1 MSAKI
6 SIITITFQ
14 AETYLQ
20 RTLDSV
26 HAQGYRDQFEYI
38 IVDGNSRDQTMS
50 IIQNAPIKP
59 DALISENDQGIYD
72 AMNKGVAKATG
83 EYVMF
88 MNAGDQFA
96 SDDTLK
102 TILNHLSKNPDVLY
116 SDANF
121 VDLKGNFMGKRSE
134 ATPHQL
140 PQNLTWKDFK
150 FGMLICHQAF
160 ICKKSIAPF
169 FSLEYQLSSDIDW
182 EIQCLKAANTISYMS
197 EPICNYLMGG
207 ASVKNLK
214 KSWLER
220 FQVLSKHFGFIPT
233 LINHIVII
241 FRGIRFAYK
250 KGEKYW

>member
-14 AETYLQ
+14 AEAYIQ

-26 HAQGYRDQFEYI
+26 HAQGHRDQFEYI

-50 IIQNAPIKP
+50 LIQNASIKP
-59 DALISENDQGIYD
+59 DVLISENDKGIYD
-72 AMNKGVAKATG
+72 AMNKGLAKATG

-88 MNAGDQFA
+88 MNAGDEFA

-102 TILNHLSKNPDVLY
+102 TILNHLSKNPDILY

-121 VDLKGNFMGKRSE
+121 VDLKRNFMDKRSE

-140 PQNLTWKDFK
+140 PQNLTWRDFK
-150 FGMLICHQAF
+150 FGMLICHQSF

-182 EIQCLKAANTISYMS
+182 EIQCLKAANKISYMP

-220 FQVLSKHFGFIPT
+220 FQVLSKHFGLVQTIM
-233 LINHIVII
+233 NHITII

>member
-14 AETYLQ
+14 AEAYIQ

-26 HAQGYRDQFEYI
+26 HAQGHRDQFEYI

-50 IIQNAPIKP
+50 LIQNASIKP
-59 DALISENDQGIYD
+59 DVLISENDKGIYD
-72 AMNKGVAKATG
+72 AMNKGLAKATG

-88 MNAGDQFA
+88 MNAGDEFA

-102 TILNHLSKNPDVLY
+102 TILNHLSKNPDILY

-121 VDLKGNFMGKRSE
+121 VDLKRNFMGKRSE

-150 FGMLICHQAF
+150 FGMLICHQSF

-182 EIQCLKAANTISYMS
+182 EIQCLKAANKISYMP

-220 FQVLSKHFGFIPT
+220 FQVLSKHFGLVQTIM
-233 LINHIVII
+233 NHITII

>member
-6 SIITITFQ
+6 SIITITYQ
-14 AETYLQ
+14 AEEYLQ

-26 HAQGYRDQFEYI
+26 HAQRNRDQFEYI
-38 IVDGNSRDQTMS
+38 IIDGNSHDQTMS
-50 IIQNAPIKP
+50 IIQNGSIKL
-59 DALISENDQGIYD
+59 DLLISENDRGIYD
-72 AMNKGVAKATG
+72 AMNKGLVRASG

-88 MNAGDQFA
+88 MNAGDQFS

-116 SDANF
+116 SDANL
-121 VDLKGNFMGKRSE
+121 VDLKGNFIGKRSE

-140 PQNLTWKDFK
+140 PQNLTWRDFK

-160 ICKKSIAPF
+160 ICKRSLAPD
-169 FSLEYQLSSDIDW
+169 FSLKYQLSSDIDW
-182 EIQCLKAANTISYMS
+182 EISCLKAAHKISYMP

-207 ASVKNLK
+207 ASVQNLK

-220 FQVLSKHFGFIPT
+220 FQVLSVHFGLIKT
-233 LINHIVII
+233 LMNHLVII

>member
-14 AETYLQ
+14 AEAYIQ

-26 HAQGYRDQFEYI
+26 HAQGHRDQFEYI

-50 IIQNAPIKP
+50 LIQNASIKP
-59 DALISENDQGIYD
+59 DVLISENDKGIYD
-72 AMNKGVAKATG
+72 AMNKGLAKATG

-88 MNAGDQFA
+88 MNAGDEFA

-102 TILNHLSKNPDVLY
+102 TTLNHLSESPDVLY

-150 FGMLICHQAF
+150 FGMLVCHQAF

-182 EIQCLKAANTISYMS
+182 EIQCLKAANKISYMP

-220 FQVLSKHFGFIPT
+220 FQVLSKHFGLVQTIM
-233 LINHIVII
+233 NHITII

>member
-6 SIITITFQ
+6 SLITITFQ
-14 AETYLQ
+14 AEEYLT
-20 RTLDSV
+20 RTLESILE
-26 HAQGYRDQFEYI
+26 QGNRDQFEYI
-38 IVDGNSRDQTMS
+38 IIDGNSNDQTLS
-50 IIQNAPIKP
+50 IIQNSSIKP
-59 DALISENDQGIYD
+59 DLLISENDRGIYD
-72 AMNKGVAKATG
+72 AMNKGLAKATG

-96 SDDTLK
+96 SRNTLK
-102 TILNHLSKNPDVLY
+102 IILNHLSKDPDVLY

-121 VDLKGNFMGKRSE
+121 VDVKGYFMGKRSE
-134 ATPHQL
+134 ATPHKL

-160 ICKKSIAPF
+160 ICKKSLAPY
-169 FSLEYQLSSDIDW
+169 FSLKYQLSSDIDW
-182 EIQCLKAANTISYMS
+182 EIHCLKAANKISFMPD
-197 EPICNYLMGG
+197 PICNYLMGG

-220 FQVLSKHFGFIPT
+220 FQVLSEHFG
-233 LINHIVII
+233 LIQTMMNHLVII

>member
-14 AETYLQ
+14 AEAYIQ

-26 HAQGYRDQFEYI
+26 HAQGHRDQFEYI

-50 IIQNAPIKP
+50 LIQNASIKP
-59 DALISENDQGIYD
+59 DVLISENDKGIYD
-72 AMNKGVAKATG
+72 AMNKGLAKATG

-88 MNAGDQFA
+88 MNAGDEFA

-102 TILNHLSKNPDVLY
+102 TTLNHLSESPDVLY

-140 PQNLTWKDFK
+140 PQNLTWRDFK
-150 FGMLICHQAF
+150 FGMLICHQSF

-182 EIQCLKAANTISYMS
+182 EIQCLKAANKISYMP

-220 FQVLSKHFGFIPT
+220 FQVLSKHFGLVQTIM
-233 LINHIVII
+233 NHITII

>member
-1 MSAKI
+1 
-6 SIITITFQ
+6 
-14 AETYLQ
+14 
-20 RTLDSV
+20 
-26 HAQGYRDQFEYI
+26 
-38 IVDGNSRDQTMS
+38 
-50 IIQNAPIKP
+50 
-59 DALISENDQGIYD
+59 
-72 AMNKGVAKATG
+72 MNKGLAKATG

-88 MNAGDQFA
+88 LNAGDEFA

-102 TILNHLSKNPDVLY
+102 TILNHVSENPDVLY

-140 PQNLTWKDFK
+140 PQNLTWRDFK

-182 EIQCLKAANTISYMS
+182 EIKCLKAAHKISYMQ

-220 FQVLSKHFGFIPT
+220 FQVLSKHFGLIPT
-233 LINHIVII
+233 ILNHITII
-241 FRGIRFAYK
+241 FRGIRFAYN

>member
-14 AETYLQ
+14 AEAYIQ

-26 HAQGYRDQFEYI
+26 HAQGHRDQFEYI

-50 IIQNAPIKP
+50 LIQNASIKP
-59 DALISENDQGIYD
+59 DVLISEVDQGIYD
-72 AMNKGVAKATG
+72 AMNKGLAKATG

-88 MNAGDQFA
+88 MNAGDEFA

-102 TILNHLSKNPDVLY
+102 TILNHLSKNPDILY

-121 VDLKGNFMGKRSE
+121 VDLKRNFMGKRSE

-140 PQNLTWKDFK
+140 PQNLTWRDFK
-150 FGMLICHQAF
+150 FGMLICHQSF

-182 EIQCLKAANTISYMS
+182 EIQCLKAANKISYMP

-220 FQVLSKHFGFIPT
+220 FQVLSKHFGLVQTIM
-233 LINHIVII
+233 NHITII

>member
-14 AETYLQ
+14 AEAYLQ

-26 HAQGYRDQFEYI
+26 HAQGNRDQFEYI

-50 IIQNAPIKP
+50 IIQNAPIKT
-59 DALISENDQGIYD
+59 DVLISENDQGIYD
-72 AMNKGVAKATG
+72 AMNKGLTKATG
-83 EYVMF
+83 EYVTF

-140 PQNLTWKDFK
+140 PQNLTWRDFK

-169 FSLEYQLSSDIDW
+169 FKLEYQLSSDIDW
-182 EIQCLKAANTISYMS
+182 EIKCLKAAQKISYMP

-214 KSWLER
+214 KSWMER
-220 FQVLSKHFGFIPT
+220 FQVLSVHFGFLQT
-233 LINHIVII
+233 MINHIVII

>member
-14 AETYLQ
+14 AEAYIQ

-26 HAQGYRDQFEYI
+26 HEQGNRDQFEYI
-38 IVDGNSRDQTMS
+38 IVDGNSHDHTMS
-50 IIQNAPIKP
+50 IIQNSAIKP
-59 DALISENDQGIYD
+59 DMLISEVDKGIYD
-72 AMNKGVAKATG
+72 AMNKGLAKASG
-83 EYVMF
+83 EYVVF
-88 MNAGDQFA
+88 MNAGDEFA
-96 SDDTLK
+96 SKDTLK
-102 TILNHLSKNPDVLY
+102 TILNHLSKSPDVLY
-116 SDANF
+116 GDANF
-121 VDLKGNFMGKRSE
+121 VDLKGNFIGKRSE

-169 FSLEYQLSSDIDW
+169 FSMKYQLSSDIDW
-182 EIQCLKAANTISYMS
+182 EIQCLKAASKISYMP

-214 KSWLER
+214 KSWKER
-220 FQVLSKHFGFIPT
+220 FQVLSKHFGLIQT
-233 LINHIVII
+233 IINHSIII

>member
-14 AETYLQ
+14 AEAYIQ

-50 IIQNAPIKP
+50 LIQNASIKP
-59 DALISENDQGIYD
+59 DVLISENDKGIYD
-72 AMNKGVAKATG
+72 AMNKGLAKATG

-88 MNAGDQFA
+88 MNAGDEFA

-102 TILNHLSKNPDVLY
+102 TILNHLSKNQDVLY

-150 FGMLICHQAF
+150 FGMLICHQSF

-182 EIQCLKAANTISYMS
+182 EIQCLKAANKISYMP

-220 FQVLSKHFGFIPT
+220 FQVLSKHFGLVQTIM
-233 LINHIVII
+233 NHITII

>member
-14 AETYLQ
+14 AEAYIQ
-20 RTLDSV
+20 RTLDSILE
-26 HAQGYRDQFEYI
+26 QGNQDQFEYI
-38 IVDGNSRDQTMS
+38 IIDGNSQDRTLS
-50 IIQNAPIKP
+50 LIQNASIKP
-59 DALISENDQGIYD
+59 DVLISENDRGIYD
-72 AMNKGVAKATG
+72 AMNKGLAKATG

-88 MNAGDQFA
+88 MNAGDEFA
-96 SDDTLK
+96 DPNTLK

-140 PQNLTWKDFK
+140 QFDLSWRDFK

-160 ICKKSIAPF
+160 ICKRSLAPE
-169 FSLEYQLSSDIDW
+169 FSLKYQLSSDIDW
-182 EIQCLKAANTISYMS
+182 EIQCLKSAHKISYMP

-207 ASVKNLK
+207 ASVQNLK
-214 KSWLER
+214 KSWAER
-220 FQVLSKHFGFIPT
+220 FRVLTVHFGLIPT
-233 LINHIVII
+233 MMNHFVII

>member
-14 AETYLQ
+14 AEDYIA
-20 RTLDSV
+20 RTLESIES
-26 HAQGYRDQFEYI
+26 QGLRNDFEYI
-38 IVDGNSRDQTMS
+38 IIDGNSQDRTLS
-50 IIQNAPIKP
+50 LIQNASIKP
-59 DALISENDQGIYD
+59 DLLISETDQGIYD
-72 AMNKGVAKATG
+72 AMNKGLEKATG
-83 EYVMF
+83 EYVLF

-96 SDDTLK
+96 GRDTLK
-102 TILNHLSKNPDVLY
+102 KILSHLSKNPDVLY

-121 VDLKGNFMGKRSE
+121 VDLKGHFMGKKSE
-134 ATPHQL
+134 VTPHQL
-140 PQNLTWKDFK
+140 PQNLTWRDFK

-169 FSLEYQLSSDIDW
+169 FSMEYQLSSDIDW
-182 EIQCLKAANTISYMS
+182 EIQCLKSAHKISYLP

-220 FQVLSKHFGFIPT
+220 FQVLSKNFGLVPT
-233 LINHIVII
+233 IMNHITII
-241 FRGIRFAYK
+241 FRGIRFAYN

>member
-14 AETYLQ
+14 AEAYIQ

-26 HAQGYRDQFEYI
+26 HAQGHRDQFEYI

-50 IIQNAPIKP
+50 LIQNASIKP
-59 DALISENDQGIYD
+59 DVLISENDKGIYD
-72 AMNKGVAKATG
+72 AMNKGLAKATG

-88 MNAGDQFA
+88 MNAGDEFA

-102 TILNHLSKNPDVLY
+102 TILNHLSKNPDILY

-121 VDLKGNFMGKRSE
+121 VDLKRNFMGKRSE

-140 PQNLTWKDFK
+140 PQNLTWRDFK
-150 FGMLICHQAF
+150 FGMLICHQSF

-182 EIQCLKAANTISYMS
+182 EIQCLKAANKISYMP

-220 FQVLSKHFGFIPT
+220 FQVLSKHFGLVQTIM
-233 LINHIVII
+233 NHITII

>member
-14 AETYLQ
+14 AEAYIQ

-26 HAQGYRDQFEYI
+26 HAQGHRDQFEYI

-50 IIQNAPIKP
+50 LIQNASIKP
-59 DALISENDQGIYD
+59 DVLISENDKGIYD
-72 AMNKGVAKATG
+72 AMNKGLAKATG

-88 MNAGDQFA
+88 MNAGDEFA

-102 TILNHLSKNPDVLY
+102 TILNHLSKNPHILY

-121 VDLKGNFMGKRSE
+121 VDLKRNFMGKRSE

-150 FGMLICHQAF
+150 FGMLICHQSF

-182 EIQCLKAANTISYMS
+182 EIQCLKAANKISYMP

-220 FQVLSKHFGFIPT
+220 FQVLSKHFGLVQTIM
-233 LINHIVII
+233 NHITII

>member
-14 AETYLQ
+14 AEAYLQ

-26 HAQGYRDQFEYI
+26 HEQGHRDHFEYI
-38 IVDGNSRDQTMS
+38 IIDGNSRDQTMS

-72 AMNKGVAKATG
+72 AMNKGLAKSTG

-121 VDLKGNFMGKRSE
+121 VDLKGNLWAKEVR
-134 ATPHQL
+134 PRRI
-140 PQNLTWKDFK
+140 N
-150 FGMLICHQAF
+150 CHK
-160 ICKKSIAPF
+160 I
-169 FSLEYQLSSDIDW
+169 
-182 EIQCLKAANTISYMS
+182 
-197 EPICNYLMGG
+197 
-207 ASVKNLK
+207 
-214 KSWLER
+214 
-220 FQVLSKHFGFIPT
+220 
-233 LINHIVII
+233 
-241 FRGIRFAYK
+241 
-250 KGEKYW
+250 

>member
-14 AETYLQ
+14 AEEYIA
-20 RTLDSV
+20 RTLESIES
-26 HAQGYRDQFEYI
+26 QGHRNDFEYI
-38 IVDGNSRDQTMS
+38 IIDGNSQDQTMN
-50 IIQNAPIKP
+50 IIQNASIKP
-59 DALISENDQGIYD
+59 DLLISENDQGIYD
-72 AMNKGVAKATG
+72 AMNKGLIKATG
-83 EYVMF
+83 EYILF

-96 SDDTLK
+96 SREALK
-102 TILNHLSKNPDVLY
+102 TILNHLSENPDILY

-121 VDLKGNFMGKRSE
+121 VDLKGDFMGKRSE
-134 ATPHQL
+134 ATPHKL

-160 ICKKSIAPF
+160 ICKKSIAPY

-182 EIQCLKAANTISYMS
+182 EIECLKAAHKINYMP

-207 ASVKNLK
+207 ASVKNLR

-220 FQVLSKHFGFIPT
+220 FQVLSRHYGLLQTIMNH
-233 LINHIVII
+233 LIII
-241 FRGIRFAYK
+241 FRGILFAYK

>member
-14 AETYLQ
+14 AEAYIQ

-26 HAQGYRDQFEYI
+26 HAQGHRDQFEYI

-50 IIQNAPIKP
+50 LIQNASIKP
-59 DALISENDQGIYD
+59 DVLISENDKGIYD
-72 AMNKGVAKATG
+72 AMNKGLAKATG

-88 MNAGDQFA
+88 MNAGDEFA

-102 TILNHLSKNPDVLY
+102 TTLNHLSESPDVLY

-140 PQNLTWKDFK
+140 PQNLTWRDFK
-150 FGMLICHQAF
+150 FGMLICHQSF

-182 EIQCLKAANTISYMS
+182 EIQCLKAANKISYMP

-220 FQVLSKHFGFIPT
+220 FQVLSKHFGLVQTIM
-233 LINHIVII
+233 NHITII
-241 FRGIRFAYK
+241 FRGSRFAYK

>member
-14 AETYLQ
+14 AEEYIA
-20 RTLDSV
+20 RTLESIES
-26 HAQGYRDQFEYI
+26 QGLRNDFEYI
-38 IVDGNSRDQTMS
+38 IIDGNSQDQTMN
-50 IIQNAPIKP
+50 IIQKASIKP
-59 DALISENDQGIYD
+59 DLLISENDQGIYD
-72 AMNKGVAKATG
+72 AMNKGLEKATG
-83 EYVMF
+83 EYILF

-96 SDDTLK
+96 SREALK
-102 TILNHLSKNPDVLY
+102 TILNHLSENPDILY

-121 VDLKGNFMGKRSE
+121 VDLKGHFMGKRSE
-134 ATPHQL
+134 ATPHKL

-160 ICKKSIAPF
+160 ICKKSIAPY

-182 EIQCLKAANTISYMS
+182 EIECLKAAHKINYMP

-207 ASVKNLK
+207 ASVKNLR

-220 FQVLSKHFGFIPT
+220 FQVLSRHYGLLQTIMNH
-233 LINHIVII
+233 LIII
-241 FRGIRFAYK
+241 FRGILFAYK

>member
-14 AETYLQ
+14 AEAYIQ
-20 RTLDSV
+20 RTLDSILE
-26 HAQGYRDQFEYI
+26 QGNQDQFEYI
-38 IVDGNSRDQTMS
+38 IIDGNSQDRTLS
-50 IIQNAPIKP
+50 LIQNASIKP
-59 DALISENDQGIYD
+59 DVLISENDRGIYD
-72 AMNKGVAKATG
+72 AMNKGLAKATG

-88 MNAGDQFA
+88 MNAGDEFA
-96 SDDTLK
+96 DPNTLK

-140 PQNLTWKDFK
+140 PQNLSWRDFK

-160 ICKKSIAPF
+160 ICKRSLAPE
-169 FSLEYQLSSDIDW
+169 FSLKYQLSSDIDW
-182 EIQCLKAANTISYMS
+182 EIQCLKSAHKISYMP

-207 ASVKNLK
+207 ASVQNLK
-214 KSWLER
+214 KSWAER
-220 FQVLSKHFGFIPT
+220 FRVLTVHFGLIPT
-233 LINHIVII
+233 MMNHFVII

>member
-14 AETYLQ
+14 AEAYIQ

-26 HAQGYRDQFEYI
+26 HEQGHRDQFEYI
-38 IVDGNSRDQTMS
+38 IVDGNSQDRTLN

-59 DALISENDQGIYD
+59 DVLISENDKGIYD
-72 AMNKGVAKATG
+72 AMNKGLAKASG

-88 MNAGDQFA
+88 MNAGDEFA
-96 SDDTLK
+96 SEDTLK
-102 TILNHLSKNPDVLY
+102 IILNHLSKSPDVLY
-116 SDANF
+116 GDANF
-121 VDLKGNFMGKRSE
+121 VDFKGDFIGKRSE

-140 PQNLTWKDFK
+140 PQNLTWNDFK

-160 ICKKSIAPF
+160 VCKKTIAPDF
-169 FSLEYQLSSDIDW
+169 ATKYQLSSDIDW
-182 EIQCLKAANTISYMS
+182 EIKCLKKAKIVKYMQ

-207 ASVKNLK
+207 ASVKHLK
-214 KSWLER
+214 KSWVER
-220 FQVLSKHFGFIPT
+220 FQVLSEHFGFVPT
-233 LINHIVII
+233 LLNHFII
-241 FRGIRFAYK
+241 ILRGIRFAYK

>member
-1 MSAKI
+1 
-6 SIITITFQ
+6 
-14 AETYLQ
+14 
-20 RTLDSV
+20 
-26 HAQGYRDQFEYI
+26 
-38 IVDGNSRDQTMS
+38 MS

>member
-14 AETYLQ
+14 AEAYIQ

-26 HAQGYRDQFEYI
+26 HAQGNRDQFEYI
-38 IVDGNSRDQTMS
+38 IIDGNSQDRTLS
-50 IIQNAPIKP
+50 LIQNASIKP
-59 DALISENDQGIYD
+59 DLLISEVDKGIYD
-72 AMNKGVAKATG
+72 AMNKGLAKATG
-83 EYVMF
+83 EYVLF
-88 MNAGDQFA
+88 LNAGDEFA
-96 SDDTLK
+96 SDNTLN
-102 TILNHLSKNPDVLY
+102 TILNHISENPDVLY
-116 SDANF
+116 GDANF

-150 FGMLICHQAF
+150 FGMLVCHQAF

-182 EIQCLKAANTISYMS
+182 EIQCLKSAHKISYMQ

-220 FQVLSKHFGFIPT
+220 FQVLSKHFGLIPT
-233 LINHIVII
+233 ILNHITII
-241 FRGIRFAYK
+241 FRGIRFAYN

>member
-14 AETYLQ
+14 AEAYIQ

-26 HAQGYRDQFEYI
+26 HAQGHRDQFEYI
-38 IVDGNSRDQTMS
+38 IVDGNSRDETLNL
-50 IIQNAPIKP
+50 IQNASIKP
-59 DALISENDQGIYD
+59 DLLISENDKGIYD
-72 AMNKGVAKATG
+72 AMNKGLAKATG
-83 EYVMF
+83 EYVLF
-88 MNAGDQFA
+88 LNAGDEFA
-96 SDDTLK
+96 SDNTLN
-102 TILNHLSKNPDVLY
+102 TILNHISENPDVLY
-116 SDANF
+116 GDANF

-140 PQNLTWKDFK
+140 PQNLTWRDFK
-150 FGMLICHQAF
+150 FGMLICHQSF

-182 EIQCLKAANTISYMS
+182 EIQCLKAANKISYMP

-220 FQVLSKHFGFIPT
+220 FQVLSKHFGLVQTIM
-233 LINHIVII
+233 NHITII

>member
-14 AETYLQ
+14 AEAYIQ

-26 HAQGYRDQFEYI
+26 HAQGHRDQFEYI

-50 IIQNAPIKP
+50 LIQNASIKP
-59 DALISENDQGIYD
+59 DVLISEVDQGIYD
-72 AMNKGVAKATG
+72 AMNKGLAKATG

-88 MNAGDQFA
+88 MNAGDEFA

-102 TILNHLSKNPDVLY
+102 TILNHLSKNPDILY

-121 VDLKGNFMGKRSE
+121 VDLKRNFMGKRSE

-150 FGMLICHQAF
+150 FGMLICHQSF

-182 EIQCLKAANTISYMS
+182 EIQCLKAANKISYMP

-220 FQVLSKHFGFIPT
+220 FQVLSKHFGLVQTIM
-233 LINHIVII
+233 NHITII

>member
-6 SIITITFQ
+6 SIITITYQ
-14 AETYLQ
+14 AEEYLQ

-26 HAQGYRDQFEYI
+26 HAQGNRVQFEYI
-38 IVDGNSRDQTMS
+38 IIDGNSHDQTMS
-50 IIQNAPIKP
+50 IIQNGSIKP
-59 DALISENDQGIYD
+59 DHLISENDRGIYD
-72 AMNKGVAKATG
+72 AMNKGLARASG

-116 SDANF
+116 SDANL
-121 VDLKGNFMGKRSE
+121 VDLKGNFIGKRSE

-140 PQNLTWKDFK
+140 PQNLTWRDFK

-160 ICKKSIAPF
+160 ICKRSLAPD
-169 FSLEYQLSSDIDW
+169 FSLKYQLSSDIDW
-182 EIQCLKAANTISYMS
+182 EINCLKQAKDIKYMP

-207 ASVKNLK
+207 ASVQNLK
-214 KSWLER
+214 KSWVER
-220 FQVLSKHFGFIPT
+220 FYVLSKHFGLIKT
-233 LINHIVII
+233 LMNHLVII